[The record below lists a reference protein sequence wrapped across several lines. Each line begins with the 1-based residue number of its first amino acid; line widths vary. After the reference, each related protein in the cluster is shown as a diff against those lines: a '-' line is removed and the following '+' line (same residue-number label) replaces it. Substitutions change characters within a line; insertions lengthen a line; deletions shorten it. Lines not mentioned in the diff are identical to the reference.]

1 MHRARQ
7 EMPKTW
13 VLKKKGTKYISANGN
28 TNTVP
33 IFVVIRDMMNI
44 AKNRKEVKKILKEKE
59 VKINNKKI
67 NDNKFPVGLNDTIEI
82 DKKYYILILGE
93 NKKLLVKEIKENSDK
108 KILKVINKK
117 SVKNNKIQVNCTN
130 GRNYLVDNKES
141 KKIKVGCSVIVDL
154 KNKKII
160 DILPLEAGKEVLIIK
175 GKHIGKRGIIEK
187 IDFGKKIAEIKS
199 KNEKINVL
207 LDYLMV
213 EK

>member
-1 MHRARQ
+1 
-7 EMPKTW
+7 MPKTW

>member
-82 DKKYYILILGE
+82 DKKYYILILGG